1 MKKTLINNRRYLGNK
16 YKLLPFIKDVVDKEC
31 IGINTIADLFSGTG
45 SVSSAF
51 TDKQLITNDLLYS
64 NYIVN
69 VAWFSSQKINKK
81 KIEKLISDFNK
92 ININEENYM
101 TINFSNTYFNYSDCS
116 KIGFIRE
123 SIEDKFT
130 NGEINFREKAVL
142 ITSLLYAMDKIAN
155 TVGHYDAY
163 FQNGYFE
170 RSLELSIPM
179 VSNKMNSKN
188 KCFNE
193 DANKLVDEISADLV
207 YLDPPYNSR
216 QYSDAYHLLENV
228 AKWEKPEVFG
238 VAKKMD
244 RKSIKSKYCTSEAT
258 KAFRE
263 LVRKIDAKYILL
275 SYNNMSNKGND
286 RSNAKISDEDI
297 LNILSTRGEVKI
309 FELKY
314 KSFTTGKSNNDD
326 NIERLFLCKC
336 SEQDSELISS
346 PLNYTG
352 GKFKIIDQIVKHFP
366 EDIDTFVDL
375 FCGGCNVGINIKC
388 NELILNDIN
397 KELIELFNVFK
408 QNNLDYLFNEI
419 NSLIIQYGLSQSSV
433 YGYSY
438 YQSNSSDGLSNFNK
452 NQFLKLREDFNN
464 YNKKDNKYYLML
476 YVLIVF
482 SFNNQIRFNKRG
494 DFNLPVGKR
503 DFNIK
508 MQNKLSKFVNR
519 LHRYNTIL
527 MSNDY
532 LKFDISS
539 LSSKSFVYI
548 DPPYLI
554 TLASYNEQNGWTE
567 EHERNLLEFI
577 DELDKSRIKFALS
590 NVTESKGAKNE
601 ILLAWLCK
609 NPKYKMIEI
618 NSNYSNSNYQ
628 IKDKK
633 LITKEVLILNY

>member
-16 YKLLPFIKDVVDKEC
+16 YKLLPFIKDVVEKEC

-51 TDKQLITNDLLYS
+51 ADKQLITNDLLYS
-64 NYIVN
+64 NYISN
-69 VAWFSSQKINKK
+69 IAWFSSQKISKK

-92 ININEENYM
+92 IDTNEENYM
-101 TINFSNTYFNYSDCS
+101 TINFSNTYFNYKDCS

-170 RSLELSIPM
+170 KSLELSIPM
-179 VSNKMNSKN
+179 VSNKMNAKN

-258 KAFRE
+258 KSFRE
-263 LVRKIDAKYILL
+263 LIQKIDAKYILL

-297 LNILSTRGEVKI
+297 ISILSTRGEVKI
-309 FELKY
+309 FEFKY
-314 KSFTTGKSNNDD
+314 KPFTTGKSNNDD

-336 SEQDSELISS
+336 TEQGNELISS

-352 GKFKIIDQIVKHFP
+352 GKFRIISQIMKHFP
-366 EDIDTFVDL
+366 NDIDTFVDL
-375 FCGGCNVGINIKC
+375 FCGGCNVGINVKC
-388 NELILNDIN
+388 NKLILNDIN
-397 KELIELFNVFK
+397 KELIELFKVFK
-408 QNNLDYLFNEI
+408 QNSFDYIFDEI
-419 NSLIIQYGLSQSSV
+419 NNLIIHYGLSQSSV
-433 YGYSY
+433 YGYIY
-438 YQSNSSDGLSNFNK
+438 YQSNSSDGLGDYNR
-452 NQFLKLREDFNN
+452 NQYLKLRDDFNQ
-464 YNKKDNKYYLML
+464 YNKRDDKYYLML
-476 YVLIVF
+476 YVLIVY
-482 SFNNQIRFNKRG
+482 SFNNQIRFNKKG
-494 DFNLPVGKR
+494 KFNLPVGKR
-503 DFNIK
+503 DFNVK
-508 MQNKLSKFVNR
+508 MQNKLLKFINR
-519 LHRYNTIL
+519 LHRLDSML
-527 MSNDY
+527 MSNDF
-532 LKFDISS
+532 LEFDISA
-539 LSSKSFVYI
+539 LSVNSFVYI

-554 TLASYNEQNGWTE
+554 TLATYNEQNGWTE
-567 EHERNLLEFI
+567 NHERNLLKFI
-577 DELDKSRIKFALS
+577 DRLDSFGIKFALS
-590 NVTESKGAKNE
+590 NVIESKGISND
-601 ILLAWLCK
+601 ILKEWLSK
-609 NPKYKMIEI
+609 RSKYKLIDIE
-618 NSNYSNSNYQ
+618 SNYTNSSYQ
-628 IKDKK
+628 IKDKT
-633 LITKEVLILNY
+633 IRSKEVLIINY